1 MKLKP
6 GSRWHIVL
14 TACLLSGIAGALVS
28 IPITWL
34 GKVLGGAPP
43 ATTANFIWNMWVL
56 GLFGVVIG
64 PMVMWSALPRVPL
77 WRAVVQPMVACVLG
91 ALAGAMLG
99 SGFAFLGFAIAGV
112 VLASW
117 RLNYA
122 YREPPALLSPSGV
135 GTRPSLGG
143 SKVTPAEQRLQSR
156 PRSCSGRTRNAQR
169 SALSAERI

>member
-1 MKLKP
+1 VKMRA
-6 GSRWHIVL
+6 GATWHIKLAV
-14 TACLLSGIAGALVS
+14 CLLSAIAGALVS

-34 GKVLGGAPP
+34 GKVVAAAPP
-43 ATTANFIWNMWVL
+43 ATMANYIWNMWAL
-56 GLFGVVIG
+56 GLIGAVVG
-64 PMVMWSALPRVPL
+64 PLVMWSALPRVPL

-122 YREPPALLSPSGV
+122 YREPPSLLSPSDV
-135 GTRPSLGG
+135 EARPSLGG
-143 SKVTPAEQRLQSR
+143 SSPVSR
-156 PRSCSGRTRNAQR
+156 G
-169 SALSAERI
+169 